1 MPCMKWTSAAVNAI
15 RPLSARACSAG
26 VSGDEPPGWTLVC
39 ADGPAVVQAVAEA
52 VANRL
57 TATTDRRDLVMD
69 QPSNSSKLGSLTRER
84 IPQCGRWKGLPARL
98 AQGQQGDRGRK
109 KREELW
115 YGFNGSY

>member
-1 MPCMKWTSAAVNAI
+1 MKWTSAAVNAI

-39 ADGPAVVQAVAEA
+39 ADWTAVVQAVAAA

-69 QPSNSSKLGSLTRER
+69 QPSNSSRLGSLIRER
-84 IPQCGRWKGLPARL
+84 MRQCERWKGLPARL
-98 AQGQQGDRGRK
+98 AQGQ
-109 KREELW
+109 
-115 YGFNGSY
+115 